1 MLISFFFFF
10 FEKNTSQYDEHLTQL
25 ESNIRIAQKKAME
38 QAENDFLDVGEEG
51 YEDDYMLDSMD
62 MVDLPDRPGE
72 DEWDP
77 DVDTPVRAPKK
88 SRKSSSINFAQPGP
102 SNVVKPKGKRGRPA
116 KNKGYY
122 LAFSLSKQCQPYKF
136 NLQCSNRSPGG
147 KSNSPRVSF
156 SSPRGSKRKATDVLD
171 DLQFSA
177 SEKEDDEDDDDDDE
191 ELEEVAMDV
200 DVDANYDPEA
210 EFFSCGP
217 SKDEDIRDD
226 LQVSESEEEGEIRDD
241 QPAVNNKGRSR
252 HHSNRPSSSR
262 DEDDDGGLWF

>member
-1 MLISFFFFF
+1 M
-10 FEKNTSQYDEHLTQL
+10 TC
-25 ESNIRIAQKKAME
+25 NIYGI
-38 QAENDFLDVGEEG
+38 L
-51 YEDDYMLDSMD
+51 
-62 MVDLPDRPGE
+62 
-72 DEWDP
+72 
-77 DVDTPVRAPKK
+77 
-88 SRKSSSINFAQPGP
+88 
-102 SNVVKPKGKRGRPA
+102 
-116 KNKGYY
+116 
-122 LAFSLSKQCQPYKF
+122 
-136 NLQCSNRSPGG
+136 NRSPGG
-147 KSNSPRVSF
+147 KNNSPRVSL
-156 SSPRGSKRKATDVLD
+156 SSPRGSKRKASDVLD

-177 SEKEDDEDDDDDDE
+177 SEKEEEEDEEDDDE

>member
-1 MLISFFFFF
+1 M
-10 FEKNTSQYDEHLTQL
+10 TQL

-38 QAENDFLDVGEEG
+38 QADNEFLDVGEEG
-51 YEDDYMLDSMD
+51 YEDEYMLDSMD
-62 MVDLPDRPGE
+62 MMEQPDRPGE

-77 DVDTPVRAPKK
+77 EFETPVRPKK
-88 SRKSSSINFAQPGP
+88 SRRSTASSATLGSA
-102 SNVVKPKGKRGRPA
+102 KPKGKRGRPA
-116 KNKGYY
+116 KNKGYVVDDSYYRFYFHLGILKANY
-122 LAFSLSKQCQPYKF
+122 LFMV
-136 NLQCSNRSPGG
+136 RSPSG
-147 KSNSPRVSF
+147 KGNSPRISF
-156 SSPRGSKRKATDVLD
+156 SSPGKGSKRKASDILD
-171 DLQFSA
+171 DLQYSA
-177 SEKEDDEDDDDDDE
+177 SEKEEDDDEDEDDE

-241 QPAVNNKGRSR
+241 QPSSSRGRSR
-252 HHSNRPSSSR
+252 HHSNRQNSSR

>member
-1 MLISFFFFF
+1 MNGIPM
-10 FEKNTSQYDEHLTQL
+10 
-25 ESNIRIAQKKAME
+25 SNRLSDPLKR
-38 QAENDFLDVGEEG
+38 AENHRRINSLNLVLTVQSNPNANEAVQPKTKGTCVFLYTCELIIIHLEFYG
-51 YEDDYMLDSMD
+51 
-62 MVDLPDRPGE
+62 
-72 DEWDP
+72 
-77 DVDTPVRAPKK
+77 
-88 SRKSSSINFAQPGP
+88 IF
-102 SNVVKPKGKRGRPA
+102 
-116 KNKGYY
+116 
-122 LAFSLSKQCQPYKF
+122 
-136 NLQCSNRSPGG
+136 NRSPST
-147 KSNSPRVSF
+147 KAANSPRVSF

-171 DLQFSA
+171 DLQYSA
-177 SEKEDDEDDDDDDE
+177 SEKEDEEDEDDDDE

-241 QPAVNNKGRSR
+241 DQQQQPVATSTHNKGRSR